1 MSTLT
6 IKHST
11 TYKYRKP
18 VAFGEHRMMLRP
30 LSSHDQ
36 SLIAARLV
44 ITPTPTNLHRIL
56 DAYGNHVDIARFAGR
71 ARELRF
77 DSTILL
83 EHIHTDIHDLE
94 IEEFARANPFTYR
107 ADELPDLTRFIE
119 RQTVDADCE
128 VERWTRTF
136 LPADQSIDT
145 RELLINL
152 THGINETFRHVRRDE
167 KGIQPPRRTLELGS
181 GSCRD
186 LAMLMI
192 DAVRSLGMAARFVS
206 GYLHIPGDDEGYVGG
221 GNTHAWAQVYLPG
234 PGWVDFDPSNGIVGN
249 RDLIRVAVVPD
260 PRHAIPLHGT
270 FMGNPTDYVGMD
282 VEVAVIASGA
292 AESLKSNA
300 NAAPR
305 INSRKSP

>member
-11 TYKYRKP
+11 TYRYRKP

-30 LSSHDQ
+30 LSSHGQ
-36 SLIAARLV
+36 NVISARLV
-44 ITPTPTNLHRIL
+44 ITPTPTKIHAIL
-56 DAYGNHVDIARFAGR
+56 DAYGNHVDIARFARR

-83 EHIHTDIHDLE
+83 DHSHTDINDLE
-94 IEEFARANPFTYR
+94 IEEFARTYPFVYR
-107 ADELPDLTRFIE
+107 AEELPDLARFIE
-119 RQTVDADCE
+119 RKTVEPDCE

-136 LPADQSIDT
+136 LPGDRSIDT
-145 RELLINL
+145 RDLLINL
-152 THGINETFRHVRRDE
+152 THGINKTFRHLRRDE

-192 DAVRSLGMAARFVS
+192 EAVRSLRMAARFVS

-234 PGWVDFDPSNGIVGN
+234 PGWVDFDPSNGILGN
-249 RDLIRVAVVPD
+249 RDLVRVAVVPD

-270 FMGNPTDYVGMD
+270 WLGNLTDYLGMD
-282 VEVAVIASGA
+282 VEVAVIAGP
-292 AESLKSNA
+292 AESVKPITNL
-300 NAAPR
+300 APHM
-305 INSRKSP
+305 KAHKVH